1 MRKFMRSSY
10 KILYQGGT
18 GEITEKKSRFIAC
31 TRPVKTEEEAQAFI
45 EEIRK
50 TYWDARHHCYAWVIG
65 KKGEQKRCSDDGEPA
80 QTAGRPILDVLEGE
94 GIVNACVV
102 VTRYFGGTLLGT
114 GGLVRAYSG
123 AAQEGIKSSVILTV
137 EPGLTFSVTVDYT
150 GIGKIQYML
159 AQEEIITLNSGYT
172 DKVELTILVP
182 QEKEGKVQ
190 EDIADITGGQA
201 EVVKLEE
208 VHYGLFEKEVLLFP
222 EE

>member
-1 MRKFMRSSY
+1 MRSSY

-18 GEITEKKSRFIAC
+18 GEVTEKKSRFIAC
-31 TRPVKTEEEAQAFI
+31 TRPVKTEEEALAFI

-94 GIVNACVV
+94 GVTGACVV

-123 AAQEGIKSSVILTV
+123 AAQEGLKASAILNV
-137 EPGLTFSVTVDYT
+137 QPGETCSLTVDYN

-159 AQEEIITLNSGYT
+159 AQESITTLNSEYT

-182 QEKEGKVQ
+182 QEKAEKIQTDV
-190 EDIADITGGQA
+190 ADMTGGQA
-201 EVVKLEE
+201 EIVKLED
-208 VHYGLFEKEVLLFP
+208 VYYGLFGKEVLLFP
-222 EE
+222 D

>member
-1 MRKFMRSSY
+1 MRSSY

-18 GEITEKKSRFIAC
+18 GEVTEKKSRFIAC
-31 TRPVKTEEEAQAFI
+31 TRPVKTEEEALAFI
-45 EEIRK
+45 EEMRK

-65 KKGEQKRCSDDGEPA
+65 KKGEHKRCSDDGEPA

-94 GIVNACVV
+94 GVVGACVV

-123 AAQEGIKSSVILTV
+123 AAQEGLKSSVVLTV
-137 EPGLTFSVTVDYT
+137 EPGETFSLTADYN

-159 AQEEIITLNSGYT
+159 AQEGITVLGSGYT

-182 QEKEGKVQ
+182 QEKAGKIQ
-190 EDIADITGGQA
+190 TEIADITGGQA
-201 EVVKLEE
+201 EVVKLED
-208 VHYGLFEKEVLLFP
+208 VYYGVVEKEVLLFP